1 MARAFLFWNSIT
13 DKAHGST
20 RNCIEAIDRRSSGE
34 DFGRALALLSPRS
47 SPRNPPTL
55 IGVVFV
61 GNGWRP
67 DMAGKSPRIIDVE
80 EEDIK
85 SDLEEEQEREGD
97 PAPIDKLE
105 EGDVLDEDDEVAEVE
120 QEEE

>member
-1 MARAFLFWNSIT
+1 
-13 DKAHGST
+13 
-20 RNCIEAIDRRSSGE
+20 
-34 DFGRALALLSPRS
+34 
-47 SPRNPPTL
+47 
-55 IGVVFV
+55 
-61 GNGWRP
+61 
-67 DMAGKSPRIIDVE
+67 MAGKSPRIIDVE